1 MRTSAAPDE
10 RDPALAT
17 LHAALV
23 SLART
28 MAPILPFL
36 SEQIYQNLIVS
47 VVPSLPDSVHLTSWP
62 TEAMAAHRDD
72 SIEKAMATLRRA
84 VELVSDGDLLWPW
97 DDDSLDQRS
106 TGRGA
111 ASAAAVIGDLEAPG
125 PAAASWSVLAP
136 MRVALL
142 DARVAALA
150 GRMPAFAGEL
160 VARGARRARAL
171 SAQLALSQVPRVDAR
186 LHGFLWH
193 LAERHG
199 RVRTDGVLLPLPL
212 THELLAGLVGARR
225 PSVTTALGQLSRRG
239 AVSRVPEG
247 WLLGGSP

>member
-1 MRTSAAPDE
+1 MRDEPTVPLLDAAPDLGISLDDNGQGTA
-10 RDPALAT
+10 RLIRVRVLRVGVGAWDPRGVSPEAAPLGLLVVDGALT
-17 LHAALV
+17 
-23 SLART
+23 R
-28 MAPILPFL
+28 I
-36 SEQIYQNLIVS
+36 
-47 VVPSLPDSVHLTSWP
+47 
-62 TEAMAAHRDD
+62 TE
-72 SIEKAMATLRRA
+72 LGGRRA
-84 VELVSDGDLLWPW
+84 VELVSEGDLLWPW
-97 DDDSLDQRS
+97 DDDALSHRRP
-106 TGRGA
+106 GRGA
-111 ASAAAVIGDLEAPG
+111 ASAGAATDDLEAPG
-125 PAAASWSVLAP
+125 PAAASWSVLAAL
-136 MRVALL
+136 RIALL
-142 DARVAALA
+142 DARVASLA

-160 VARGARRARAL
+160 VARGARRARAM

-247 WLLGGSP
+247 WLLGGRP

>member
-1 MRTSAAPDE
+1 MARDEQTVPLLEAAPDLGGSLDDNGQGTVRLIRVRVLRAE
-10 RDPALAT
+10 VGPWDPRSVNLE
-17 LHAALV
+17 AAPLGLLV
-23 SLART
+23 VDGALART
-28 MAPILPFL
+28 
-36 SEQIYQNLIVS
+36 
-47 VVPSLPDSVHLTSWP
+47 
-62 TEAMAAHRDD
+62 TE
-72 SIEKAMATLRRA
+72 LGGRRA
-84 VELVSDGDLLWPW
+84 VELISDGDLLWPW
-97 DDDSLDQRS
+97 DDDALGHRPPA
-106 TGRGA
+106 RGA
-111 ASAAAVIGDLEAPG
+111 ASAAAVNGDLEAPG
-125 PAAASWSVLAP
+125 PPAASWSILAP
-136 MRVALL
+136 LRIALL
-142 DARVAALA
+142 DARVASLA

-160 VARGARRARAL
+160 VARGARRARAM

-193 LAERHG
+193 LAERYG

>member
-1 MRTSAAPDE
+1 MARDEPTVPLLEAAPDLGGSLDDNGQGTA
-10 RDPALAT
+10 RLVRVRVLRVAVGAWDPRSLSLESAPMGL
-17 LHAALV
+17 LVVDGALV
-23 SLART
+23 RT
-28 MAPILPFL
+28 
-36 SEQIYQNLIVS
+36 
-47 VVPSLPDSVHLTSWP
+47 
-62 TEAMAAHRDD
+62 TE
-72 SIEKAMATLRRA
+72 LGGRRA

-97 DDDSLDQRS
+97 DDDALGQRA

-111 ASAAAVIGDLEAPG
+111 AAAAAVDGDLEPPG

-136 MRVALL
+136 LRVALL

-150 GRMPAFAGEL
+150 GRMPAFGGEL
-160 VARGARRARAL
+160 VARGARRARAM

-186 LHGFLWH
+186 LNGFLWH

>member
-1 MRTSAAPDE
+1 MLREEPTVPLLEAAPDLGGSLDDTGQGTA
-10 RDPALAT
+10 RLIRVRVLRVGVGVWDPRSVSPE
-17 LHAALV
+17 AAPLGLLV
-23 SLART
+23 VGGALART
-28 MAPILPFL
+28 
-36 SEQIYQNLIVS
+36 
-47 VVPSLPDSVHLTSWP
+47 
-62 TEAMAAHRDD
+62 TE
-72 SIEKAMATLRRA
+72 LGGRRA
-84 VELVSDGDLLWPW
+84 VEVVSEGDLLWPW
-97 DDDSLDQRS
+97 DDDALDQRFR
-106 TGRGA
+106 GRGA
-111 ASAAAVIGDLEAPG
+111 ASEGAVNGGLEAPG
-125 PAAASWSVLAP
+125 PAAASWSVLALL
-136 MRVALL
+136 RIALL
-142 DARVAALA
+142 DARVASLA

-160 VARGARRARAL
+160 VARGARRARAM

-225 PSVTTALGQLSRRG
+225 PSVTTALGELSRRG

>member
-1 MRTSAAPDE
+1 MAREEPTVPLLEAAPDLGGALDDNGQGAA
-10 RDPALAT
+10 RLVRVRVLRVAVGAWDPRSLSVESAPLG
-17 LHAALV
+17 LLVVDGALV
-23 SLART
+23 RT
-28 MAPILPFL
+28 
-36 SEQIYQNLIVS
+36 
-47 VVPSLPDSVHLTSWP
+47 
-62 TEAMAAHRDD
+62 TE
-72 SIEKAMATLRRA
+72 LGGRRA

-97 DDDSLDQRS
+97 DDDSLGQRAA
-106 TGRGA
+106 GRGA
-111 ASAAAVIGDLEAPG
+111 ASAAAVDGDLEAPG
-125 PAAASWSVLAP
+125 PAAASWAVLAP
-136 MRVALL
+136 LRIALL

-150 GRMPAFAGEL
+150 GRSPALAGEL
-160 VARGARRARAL
+160 VARGARRARAM

-212 THELLAGLVGARR
+212 THELLAGFVGARR
-225 PSVTTALGQLSRRG
+225 PSVTTALGQLGRRG

>member
-1 MRTSAAPDE
+1 MARDEPTVPLLEAAPDLGGSLDDNG
-10 RDPALAT
+10 RGTARLVRVRVLRVGVGAWDPRSLSLESAPLG
-17 LHAALV
+17 LLVVDGALV
-23 SLART
+23 RT
-28 MAPILPFL
+28 
-36 SEQIYQNLIVS
+36 
-47 VVPSLPDSVHLTSWP
+47 
-62 TEAMAAHRDD
+62 TE
-72 SIEKAMATLRRA
+72 LGGRRA

-97 DDDSLDQRS
+97 DDDSLGQRAP
-106 TGRGA
+106 GRGA
-111 ASAAAVIGDLEAPG
+111 ASAAAANGDLEPPG
-125 PAAASWSVLAP
+125 PAAAAWSVLAP
-136 MRVALL
+136 LRVALL

-193 LAERHG
+193 LAEHHG
-199 RVRTDGVLLPLPL
+199 RVRPDGVLLPLPL

-247 WLLGGSP
+247 WLLGRSP

>member
-1 MRTSAAPDE
+1 MAREEPTVSLLEAAPDLGGWLDDNGQDTA
-10 RDPALAT
+10 RGVRVRVLRVHVGAWDPRRLSLESAPLG
-17 LHAALV
+17 LLVVDGALV
-23 SLART
+23 RT
-28 MAPILPFL
+28 
-36 SEQIYQNLIVS
+36 
-47 VVPSLPDSVHLTSWP
+47 
-62 TEAMAAHRDD
+62 TE
-72 SIEKAMATLRRA
+72 LGGRRA

-97 DDDSLDQRS
+97 DDDSLGRRAP
-106 TGRGA
+106 GRGA
-111 ASAAAVIGDLEAPG
+111 ASAAAANGDLEAPG
-125 PAAASWSVLAP
+125 PEVASWSVLAP
-136 MRVALL
+136 LRVALL

-160 VARGARRARAL
+160 VARGARRARAM

-212 THELLAGLVGARR
+212 THELLAGFVGARR

-247 WLLGGSP
+247 WLLTTAR

>member
-1 MRTSAAPDE
+1 MARDEPTVPLLEAAPDLGGSLDDNGQGTV
-10 RDPALAT
+10 RLVRVRVQRVGVGPWDPRSLSLESAPLG
-17 LHAALV
+17 LLVVDGALV
-23 SLART
+23 RA
-28 MAPILPFL
+28 
-36 SEQIYQNLIVS
+36 
-47 VVPSLPDSVHLTSWP
+47 
-62 TEAMAAHRDD
+62 TE
-72 SIEKAMATLRRA
+72 LGGRRA

-97 DDDSLDQRS
+97 DDDSLGQRVPS
-106 TGRGA
+106 RSA
-111 ASAAAVIGDLEAPG
+111 ASAAAADGDLEVPG
-125 PAAASWSVLAP
+125 PVVASWSVLAP
-136 MRVALL
+136 LRVALL

-160 VARGARRARAL
+160 VARGARRAHAV

-247 WLLGGSP
+247 WLLGGAP

>member
-1 MRTSAAPDE
+1 MARDEPTVPLLEAVPDLGGSLDDNGQGMVRLARVRVVRVGVGAWDPRSLSLESAPLGLLVVDG
-10 RDPALAT
+10 
-17 LHAALV
+17 ALV
-23 SLART
+23 RT
-28 MAPILPFL
+28 
-36 SEQIYQNLIVS
+36 
-47 VVPSLPDSVHLTSWP
+47 
-62 TEAMAAHRDD
+62 TE
-72 SIEKAMATLRRA
+72 LGGRRA

-97 DDDSLDQRS
+97 DDDSLGQRAV
-106 TGRGA
+106 GRGA
-111 ASAAAVIGDLEAPG
+111 ASAAAANGDLEAPG

-136 MRVALL
+136 LRVALL

-150 GRMPAFAGEL
+150 GRVPAFAGEL

-225 PSVTTALGQLSRRG
+225 PSVTTALGQLGRRG

>member
-1 MRTSAAPDE
+1 MAREEPTVPLLEAAPDLGGSLDDNG
-10 RDPALAT
+10 RGTAR
-17 LHAALV
+17 LV
-23 SLART
+23 RVRVLRVGVGPWNPQSLSLESAPLGLLVVDGALART
-28 MAPILPFL
+28 
-36 SEQIYQNLIVS
+36 
-47 VVPSLPDSVHLTSWP
+47 
-62 TEAMAAHRDD
+62 TE
-72 SIEKAMATLRRA
+72 LGGRRA

-97 DDDSLDQRS
+97 DDDSLGQRAPA
-106 TGRGA
+106 RGA
-111 ASAAAVIGDLEAPG
+111 ASAAAAHGDLEAPG
-125 PAAASWSVLAP
+125 PAAASWAVLAP
-136 MRVALL
+136 VRVALL

-160 VARGARRARAL
+160 VARGARRARAM

-247 WLLGGSP
+247 WLLGRSP